1 MADQQKSQFEYDDWV
16 GAVRPDPRNTDKLTL
31 LQGFIGQSSET
42 GHIRVYS
49 DETLNS
55 FVEVPEEAI
64 VYAQKLNASESSL
77 GGSKLWLRSDSV
89 VTYGDPK
96 AANRPKSTFLE
107 GDIMQQY
114 AAFGQP
120 DTTMMGAA
128 MAAGQPD
135 TTGGGGV
142 QAMATLPQILCAP
155 LTRVSVCQICFTRNV
170 SCVRSI
176 CNQITCFRTICQV
189 ISCNQTICGPKSC
202 IPILCGGIPCQG
214 GSQIPGTVS
223 IACGPGGIGGGGGP
237 VIQQGAG
244 MMGGQP
250 DTTQMGG
257 YYGMFNPYMY

>member
-1 MADQQKSQFEYDDWV
+1 MAEQEKSRFEYDDWV

-31 LQGFIGQSSET
+31 LQGYIGQSSEA

-55 FVEVPEEAI
+55 FVEVPEESI
-64 VYAQKLNASESSL
+64 VYAQKLSSTESSL

-128 MAAGQPD
+128 MPAGGQADTTGAGPQPMATSPGIFCPVTNLSQLCPTRFGISVCNLVSCNRTICQYYSCHRTICAQVTCRITVCAGKTCFHTVCCIPTDRFTITPTTPQTILNPGGGMPQAAGQPD
-135 TTGGGGV
+135 TT
-142 QAMATLPQILCAP
+142 
-155 LTRVSVCQICFTRNV
+155 
-170 SCVRSI
+170 
-176 CNQITCFRTICQV
+176 
-189 ISCNQTICGPKSC
+189 
-202 IPILCGGIPCQG
+202 
-214 GSQIPGTVS
+214 
-223 IACGPGGIGGGGGP
+223 
-237 VIQQGAG
+237 
-244 MMGGQP
+244 
-250 DTTQMGG
+250 MGG